1 MARKKRGRSEEIGAL
16 DAHDPRGVHPF
27 LLCPAGRGWIV
38 EELIEQMDAELDAGV
53 WGGVV
58 VDGLQRIWDLWF

>member
-1 MARKKRGRSEEIGAL
+1 
-16 DAHDPRGVHPF
+16 
-27 LLCPAGRGWIV
+27 V